1 MKTINKDKLNRTTM
15 FLNDLR
21 LLTLKNKGIVDNKE
35 KQEIHNR
42 YSLPYSMFKISRDLG
57 YFTKVGNKQYVCSVN
72 LFEPFHSR
80 KLIELHLKHHYESNK
95 RWVEKQEKQVKQ
107 KPITQVKKETKKNTI
122 IKSKKQFSLFWGLIK
137 FNY

>member
-1 MKTINKDKLNRTTM
+1 MKTISKDKLNRTTM

-80 KLIELHLKHHYESNK
+80 KLIELHLKHHYEVNK
-95 RWVEKQEKQVKQ
+95 RWSEKQQKQEKERHKLQ
-107 KPITQVKKETKKNTI
+107 TKKEVKPKITVIN
-122 IKSKKQFSLFWGLIK
+122 KKQFSLFWGLIK